1 MKIKNS
7 SILLIVVAIFL
18 LISIG
23 SVCANE
29 NVTDNSD
36 VTLADDGTDVV
47 LSNTDTDDNAA
58 DDTTQEKI
66 NTTVETDKDKYEF
79 KQDTNKSFTVEV
91 KDNKTSHINVNK
103 SDLSVMNGNKTVS
116 FEYTGTLMTI
126 TEALPVG
133 NYNLTINYIGNEQY
147 INSSKVIGV
156 KIYGNNTIETVTSV
170 VCNGKDIE
178 IPVTINNGVENITE
192 LIKNNFNLTLVYT
205 NETGNVT
212 NISITE
218 FSIENGTIK
227 FASPVNKLIA
237 ASVIIDYT
245 NSTEA
250 KTVSIKVSTEVK
262 AEKDEYKFKSEEN
275 KTISIKIFDG
285 QENQLN
291 VVKSD
296 LKVFDNG
303 NEITNFEYNN
313 SVMTLNLNEG
323 VHNLT
328 IVYKGNVT
336 YTESTSDAIIVKESG
351 NNTINTPESVV
362 SDGKTVEIP
371 VTLFDG
377 SENIDLTKDFTLNLT
392 YTNKTGNVTS
402 VIISDYEIPNGKIKF
417 NVEAYN
423 WIKASVNVN
432 YVNSTGSK
440 NVKILLASSVN
451 ATPET
456 YKYRNNETNN
466 ILYMYMTMKKT
477 N

>member
-245 NSTEA
+245 NATEA

-296 LKVFDNG
+296 LKVFLS
-303 NEITNFEYNN
+303 IIEY
-313 SVMTLNLNEG
+313 VLF
-323 VHNLT
+323 
-328 IVYKGNVT
+328 IV
-336 YTESTSDAIIVKESG
+336 
-351 NNTINTPESVV
+351 
-362 SDGKTVEIP
+362 IP
-371 VTLFDG
+371 VFFM
-377 SENIDLTKDFTLNLT
+377 EKDN
-392 YTNKTGNVTS
+392 
-402 VIISDYEIPNGKIKF
+402 D
-417 NVEAYN
+417 
-423 WIKASVNVN
+423 
-432 YVNSTGSK
+432 
-440 NVKILLASSVN
+440 
-451 ATPET
+451 
-456 YKYRNNETNN
+456 
-466 ILYMYMTMKKT
+466 
-477 N
+477 